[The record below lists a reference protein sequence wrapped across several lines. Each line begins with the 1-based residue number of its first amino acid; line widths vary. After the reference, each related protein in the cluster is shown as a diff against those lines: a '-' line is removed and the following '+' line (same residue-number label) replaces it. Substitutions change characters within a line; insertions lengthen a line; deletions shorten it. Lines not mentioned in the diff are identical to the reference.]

1 MTPPVPSP
9 VYFLLVDDLP
19 ENLIALE
26 ALLRREG
33 LVTLQ
38 ARSGA
43 EALELLLQHDVAL
56 AFIDVQMP
64 GMDGFEL
71 AELMRGTERTRRVPI
86 IFVTAG
92 SADWR
97 RRFRGYEA
105 GAVDFLLKPIEAD
118 ILRSKADVFFDLAL
132 QRQELLRQRDE
143 LRVVNEQNT
152 RLLQESR
159 QYAETLKEIDHRKDE
174 FLATLAHELR
184 NPLAPLLNG
193 IQLLGME
200 QTNSPELQEIHDVLE
215 RQVRHMIR
223 LVDDLLDVSRITSGK
238 IELQLEKVRLQD
250 IVQSAVETSRPL
262 IENAGH
268 HLTIKV
274 PQAPLVVSGD
284 AVRLTQILANLLNNA
299 AKYTPEGGEICVTA
313 EQYEVWGVLRVR
325 DDGLGIPPDKLDEVF
340 QMFSQLDRHPHRS
353 HGGLG
358 IGLSLVKRLVEMH
371 RGTVHV
377 TSEGEGQGSEF
388 SVRLPLV
395 SSSEI
400 T

>member
-9 VYFLLVDDLP
+9 VYFLLVDDLS

-26 ALLRREG
+26 ALLRRDG

-43 EALELLLQHDVAL
+43 EALEMLLAHDVAL

-92 SADWR
+92 SADWG

-143 LRVVNEQNT
+143 LKAVSEQNAK
-152 RLLQESR
+152 LLQESR
-159 QYAETLKEIDHRKDE
+159 QYAAALKETDRRKDE

-200 QTNSPELQEIHDVLE
+200 QPASPELQEIHDVLE

-238 IELQLEKVRLQD
+238 IELQLEKVRLQE

-262 IENAGH
+262 IESAKH
-268 HLTIKV
+268 QLTIHV
-274 PQAPLVVSGD
+274 PPAPLVVSGD

-299 AKYTPEGGEICVTA
+299 AKYTPDGGKIVVIA
-313 EQYEVWGVLRVR
+313 EQQENWALLRVR
-325 DDGLGIPPDKLDEVF
+325 DNGLGIPAGKLDEVF
-340 QMFSQLDRHPHRS
+340 QMFSQLDKNPHRS
-353 HGGLG
+353 QGGLG

-377 TSEGEGQGSEF
+377 TSAGENKGAEF
-388 SVRLPLV
+388 VVRLPIV
-395 SSSEI
+395 M